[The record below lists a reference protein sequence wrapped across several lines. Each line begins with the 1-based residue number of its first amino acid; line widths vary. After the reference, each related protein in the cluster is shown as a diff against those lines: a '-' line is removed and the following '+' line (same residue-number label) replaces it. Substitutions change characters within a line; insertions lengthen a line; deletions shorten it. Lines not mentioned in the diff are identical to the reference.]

1 VGGAGGQ
8 VIFRGS
14 HGLREGEARDA
25 QKEKEFAGPEQDIE
39 QAAALEIAQV
49 FRLEAD
55 VESFSGAFL
64 DEGAHGGDVEG
75 FGVELAAAGINA
87 LELFVTAEQKVVQAE
102 SLVIQRCNCGAATR
116 THLADSL
123 PMQRIHS
130 TQAHW
135 FNPTADLILT
145 QTFSCI

>member
-1 VGGAGGQ
+1 MGDGKAW
-8 VIFRGS
+8 
-14 HGLREGEARDA
+14 DA
-25 QKEKEFAGPEQDIE
+25 QKEEELASPEQDVE

-49 FRLEAD
+49 LRLKA
-55 VESFSGAFL
+55 
-64 DEGAHGGDVEG
+64 DVEG
-75 FGVELAAAGINA
+75 FAGAFFDESAHGGEVHGFGGELAAARIDA
-87 LELFVTAEQKVVQAE
+87 VEFFVTTLEEMIQAE

-116 THLADSL
+116 THPTVSL
-123 PMQRIHS
+123 PMLPIHL